1 MAGENQKSPTEE
13 LIDQCIENLED
24 ERKAKQAEKNALKK
38 ACDLKECVEDYKE
51 CCLEKS
57 REVWDTY
64 NNLDLCYASKST
76 KTVELLNTQVVK
88 YCDKEKE
95 LEQKLK
101 DAVKCIGETKKKLNE
116 VVNEAC
122 RLDRCVK
129 EEKRCKNGLY
139 DQIKGA
145 KNEWKALIQEIE
157 TCSTECFNIACNTFD
172 KGVDVVG
179 IQTFVDIESL
189 KVLGIDLAKYFSDF
203 QTDVET
209 NTQKALTEWTKA
221 RAELV
226 VIQKELVEGKFAKC
240 DADNCK
246 DAVRETLEFL
256 CDPNACEDLKPD
268 LDYLCEKVKENFGKD
283 TTEDCDDDDDEHKK
297 SPPKRKPKSEEDE
310 DWEIE

>member
-1 MAGENQKSPTEE
+1 MAGEKQKSPTEE
-13 LIDQCIENLED
+13 LIDQCIEQLED
-24 ERKAKQAEKNALKK
+24 QRKAKQAEKKALET
-38 ACDLKECVEDYKE
+38 ACKLKECVEDYKV

-57 REVWDTY
+57 QDVWVTY
-64 NNLDLCYASKST
+64 NQLDLCYTSKST
-76 KTVELLNTQVVK
+76 MAVELLNGHINK

-101 DAVKCIGETKKKLNE
+101 EAVKCIGETKKKLNE

-122 RLDRCVK
+122 KLDRCVK

-145 KNEWKALIQEIE
+145 KNEWKSLIKEIE
-157 TCSTECFNIACNTFD
+157 AHSVECFNRACNTFD

-189 KVLGIDLAKYFSDF
+189 KVLGSDLQKYTLELQSDI
-203 QTDVET
+203 ES
-209 NTQKALTEWTKA
+209 NIQKSYDQWSKD

-226 VIQKELVEGKFAKC
+226 TIQKELVQEQFAKC

-246 DAVRETLEFL
+246 DAIRETLEFL
-256 CDPNACEDLKPD
+256 CDPNA
-268 LDYLCEKVKENFGKD
+268 YLCAKVKDNFGKD
-283 TTEDCDDDDDEHKK
+283 VMDDCDDDEEHKK
-297 SPPKRKPKSEEDE
+297 PNPKKKQKSQDDDE
-310 DWEIE
+310 DWDID